1 MSQSSE
7 NEMQELFSQD
17 SSDIEEILEI
27 ERDAILGDQ
36 QDKIDQEMAEQE
48 LKTNIESRSKVT
60 FSSGQEVEV
69 DGVNSED
76 VGLVLQRMG
85 EVVRVLNQFNEL
97 REEGR

>member
-1 MSQSSE
+1 
-7 NEMQELFSQD
+7 MQELFSQD